1 MQFATVEELQS
12 FLASSSIN
20 ERMNWA
26 REMLINNDGWLTF
39 TVPNLIDIGDDL
51 VAANCRSWGG
61 KQKRTARL
69 TFTRHDSFLWSD
81 IVYNR
86 ALRQTSDSYFSS
98 MYRNAAETFRH
109 ATDAS
114 IIEIVYIIARK
125 LMDTKEEYS
134 MVYEFRDCADKLFA
148 HFELPRKP
156 DQRRSIQAILLLARM
171 FPGREIKV
179 GDFEWQKQ
187 FSELLPED
195 SAPAKL
201 LRTQMEDGVAWQRTG
216 SSHAETGLSFSY
228 TTLGLSAGNRSE
240 IRVVFEN
247 CNRSHP
253 DAFSNLL
260 DSGTEIQLELL
271 EGITDILKRECV
283 YYGVDVQNVQ
293 RDIRLYLR
301 EKGYKLDVGGT
312 TTMSMPLAGSVF
324 PQTVQVFK
332 VDLTHESLHDKPV
345 EA

>member
-61 KQKRTARL
+61 KQKRVARL

-114 IIEIVYIIARK
+114 IIEIVYAVARK
-125 LMDTKEEYS
+125 LMDTKEEYN
-134 MVYEFRDCADKLFA
+134 MVYEFRDCADKLFT

-179 GDFEWQKQ
+179 GDFEWQNE
-187 FSELLPED
+187 FIGLLPPE
-195 SAPAKL
+195 SSPAKL
-201 LRTQMEDGVAWQRTG
+201 VQEQIDNGFAWQLTG
-216 SSHAETGLSFSY
+216 SSCTGEGITTVY
-228 TTLGLSAGNRSE
+228 TTLGLAAGNRSE
-240 IRVVFEN
+240 IRIAFEN
-247 CNRSHP
+247 CNRAYP
-253 DAFSNLL
+253 DMFSNLL
-260 DSGTEIQLELL
+260 DSGKTRAEELL
-271 EGITDILKRECV
+271 SGVGEIIKRECV

-293 RDIRLYLR
+293 RDIRLYFR
-301 EKGYKLDVGGT
+301 EKGYKLDVGAT
-312 TTMSMPLAGSVF
+312 TMMSMPLAGSVF
-324 PQTVQVFK
+324 PQAVQVFK

>member
-1 MQFATVEELQS
+1 MQLSTVEELQT

-26 REMLINNDGWLTF
+26 RETLINNDGWLTF

-51 VAANCRSWGG
+51 VAANCRSWGS
-61 KQKRTARL
+61 KQKRSARL

-98 MYRNAAETFRH
+98 MYRNASESFRH

-114 IIEIVYIIARK
+114 IIEIVYAVSRK
-125 LMDTKEEYS
+125 LMDAKDEYNT
-134 MVYEFRDCADKLFA
+134 VYEFRDCADKLFE

-187 FSELLPED
+187 FSELLPAD
-195 SAPAKL
+195 SSPAKL
-201 LRTQMEDGVAWQRTG
+201 LRTQIEDGIAWQPTG
-216 SSHAETGLSFSY
+216 SSHNETGLSYSY
-228 TTLGLSAGNRSE
+228 TSLGLSAGNRSE
-240 IRVVFEN
+240 IRIVFEN
-247 CNRSHP
+247 CNRAHA
-253 DAFSNLL
+253 DAMSNIL
-260 DSGTEIQLELL
+260 DAGTNIQRELL
-271 EGITDILKRECV
+271 AGISDILKRECI

-301 EKGYKLDVGGT
+301 EKGYKMDVGT
-312 TTMSMPLAGSVF
+312 SLSMHMPLAGSVF
-324 PQTVQVFK
+324 PQAVQVFK
-332 VDLTHESLHDKPV
+332 VDLTHESLHNQPV